1 MTNTESRKEFE
12 EWIEF
17 EFPCSHERLLQKGG
31 SGVYADTMTH
41 WYWRAWQASRAKPIV
56 LPMPWIEEVE
66 PDVLAMRTICKAA
79 IEAAGYRCE

>member
-1 MTNTESRKEFE
+1 MSNTESRKQFE
-12 EWIEF
+12 EWAKKRGLFLGPSFFRES
-17 EFPCSHERLLQKGG
+17 C
-31 SGVYADTMTH
+31 YADLGTQEAFE
-41 WYWRAWQASRAKPIV
+41 AWQASRAKPIV